1 MLVKIDSIPA
11 RTDALATISQF
22 TSDITAVV
30 PIVATAVCA
39 IVLMALTRAAF
50 HHAFVMPLPPLQ

>member
-50 HHAFVMPLPPLQ
+50 HHCVFILKPSIA